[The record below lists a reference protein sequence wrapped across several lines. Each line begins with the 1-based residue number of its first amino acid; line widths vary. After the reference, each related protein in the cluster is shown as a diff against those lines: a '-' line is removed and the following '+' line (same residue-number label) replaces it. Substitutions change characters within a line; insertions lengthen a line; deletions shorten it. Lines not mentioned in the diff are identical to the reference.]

1 MKMKIKVN
9 PMLMKRLP
17 KRLPRRP
24 HKLKERLKRLP
35 RKPNKSK
42 SNVRPN
48 CKLKRTDGRL
58 RHRDTKPN

>member
-1 MKMKIKVN
+1 MKIKVEDL
-9 PMLMKRLP
+9 MLMKKLP

-24 HKLKERLKRLP
+24 HKLKKRLERLPSCK
-35 RKPNKSK
+35 NKSK
-42 SNVRPN
+42 SSVRPN